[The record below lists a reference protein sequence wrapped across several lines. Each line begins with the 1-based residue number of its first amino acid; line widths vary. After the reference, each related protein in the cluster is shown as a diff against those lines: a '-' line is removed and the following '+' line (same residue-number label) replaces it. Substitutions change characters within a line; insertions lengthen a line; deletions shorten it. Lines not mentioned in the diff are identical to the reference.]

1 MMHPP
6 EQRGINNMKK
16 FLSNLYSKKSIIIKI
31 ALLVM
36 LYFGVNIYLSF
47 AADTYATF
55 SIGFYPAFKDV
66 TMRNG
71 RPIWGLLYALHYL
84 SGPTYEGYYYI
95 SSISALIFLGWS
107 IWIYQGIL
115 EKYGVGENTRILLA
129 FAGIAN
135 ILIIEYFTFLEK
147 CAFMLSILFVVAGIY
162 WIEKFFSERKKKY
175 FGLAVLVMVLAIFTY
190 QCTLALFVIL
200 SIPFAMK
207 NAKNFKEYF
216 FNGLALGITFL
227 IAAVANLL
235 ACKYIFKSA
244 RFVEDTNIFANLK
257 TIIWYLC
264 AHGVITFD
272 ILPWGVFLAIT
283 LVIFISVLVW
293 SGTCQR
299 KAWRIFNAFM
309 IVIAA
314 CVFSTAAQL
323 QGSGYFIA
331 RTVYP
336 LGAIPA
342 ALVIDLF
349 VNKEEA
355 PVDESKKKKLRNI
368 SMAALGVLMVFQYFS
383 FTEIF
388 IDKYRVNALDQYRYQ
403 YIGQA
408 IREYEESTGT
418 EIKQVAFY
426 TDAHKSQPQ
435 YSDMQFNPGHF
446 TGDLTI
452 SAFLTSWSDLNAMNY
467 FLNTNYVKTDPVEEY
482 TEYFAS
488 KDWDALSKDQLIF
501 DGGTLHIC
509 VY

>member
-1 MMHPP
+1 
-6 EQRGINNMKK
+6 
-16 FLSNLYSKKSIIIKI
+16 
-31 ALLVM
+31 
-36 LYFGVNIYLSF
+36 
-47 AADTYATF
+47 
-55 SIGFYPAFKDV
+55 
-66 TMRNG
+66 
-71 RPIWGLLYALHYL
+71 
-84 SGPTYEGYYYI
+84 
-95 SSISALIFLGWS
+95 
-107 IWIYQGIL
+107 
-115 EKYGVGENTRILLA
+115 
-129 FAGIAN
+129 
-135 ILIIEYFTFLEK
+135 
-147 CAFMLSILFVVAGIY
+147 MLSILLVVAGIY
-162 WIEKFFSERKKKY
+162 WIEKFFSEKKKKY

-257 TIIWYLC
+257 SIIWYLC

-272 ILPWGVFLAIT
+272 ILPWGVFLVIT

-293 SGTCQR
+293 SRTCQR
-299 KAWRIFNAFM
+299 TAWRIFNAFM

-336 LGAIPA
+336 LGSIPA
-342 ALVIDLF
+342 ALAVDLF

-368 SMAALGVLMVFQYFS
+368 SMAALGVLMIFQYFS

-408 IREYEESTGT
+408 ILEYEESTGT

-435 YSDMQFNPGHF
+435 YSDIQFNPGHF

-467 FLNTNYVKTDPVEEY
+467 FLHTDYKKAPQSEEY
-482 TEYFAS
+482 IEYFAS
-488 KDWDALSKDQLIF
+488 KDWDTLSKDQLIF
-501 DGGTLHIC
+501 DGDTLHIC